1 MSPVAEG
8 KLRLGGMALRNG
20 LLIHGPTHW
29 AASVRDDAGE
39 IRTASGRKPRLR
51 AADGVPGVRGVV
63 RLGEA
68 FVVIPLVKRALPAAK
83 LPFESP
89 SVVAVAAGASLTGA
103 LLRRRLRGPIGE
115 TAAATLSLAP
125 AVLALRGGELAAYH
139 GVEHKAIA
147 AYESSDEDADAADA
161 AKEHDRCGSHL
172 VTPLLASNIAGA
184 LLVRQVLE
192 KPGPVAGA
200 GVAVAST
207 AAAVE
212 IFVWCER
219 NAGTPLARALRRPGF
234 ELQRLLGTREPDE
247 RQLEVG
253 RAALAEIL
261 RAETQ
266 PPRWGLDPS
275 PVLAARGDTGG
286 RWSSTA
292 RTSGSSTSRTRARPF
307 RSWSSRRRRRCG
319 TTSKAASSPGRRSS
333 SWRSSA
339 SSCGGR

>member
-1 MSPVAEG
+1 MSPVAED

-20 LLIHGPTHW
+20 LLVHGPTHW

-51 AADGVPGVRGVV
+51 AVDPVPGLRGVA

-68 FVVIPLVKRALPAAK
+68 FVVIPLVKRSLPQAK

-89 SVVAVAAGASLTGA
+89 SVVGIAAGASLTGA
-103 LLRRRLRGPIGE
+103 LMRRRVGGSIGE
-115 TAAATLSLAP
+115 AAAAALSLAP

-147 AYESSDEDADAADA
+147 AYESPDDQDAADA

-172 VTPLLASNIAGA
+172 VTPLLASNLAGA
-184 LLVRQVLE
+184 LLIRQVLE
-192 KPGPVAGA
+192 RPGPVAGA

-207 AAAVE
+207 AVAVE
-212 IFVWCER
+212 VFAWCER
-219 NAGTPLARALRRPGF
+219 HSGSPLARALRRPGY

-261 RAETQ
+261 RVE
-266 PPRWGLDPS
+266 PS
-275 PVLAARGDTGG
+275 PSV
-286 RWSSTA
+286 
-292 RTSGSSTSRTRARPF
+292 
-307 RSWSSRRRRRCG
+307 
-319 TTSKAASSPGRRSS
+319 
-333 SWRSSA
+333 
-339 SSCGGR
+339 